1 MTGVLATAASAVGFI
16 GLAGQVAQ
24 GCTFIWNFIED
35 VKDAPEDLQRLKEEL
50 KLTKDVSSSLGN
62 LLENSPPDS
71 FMNTKEAAAAALAS
85 CAGTIK
91 ELTTLHSGFKSKR
104 RHKIKVALSK
114 EKIRK
119 LSSQVHHAMSI
130 VASAQS
136 NMLL

>member
-1 MTGVLATAASAVGFI
+1 MAELLATAGSVVGFI

-24 GCTFIWNFIED
+24 GCTFIWNFVED
-35 VKDAPEDLQRLKEEL
+35 VKDAPEDLRRLKEEL
-50 KLTKDVSSSLGN
+50 KLTKDVSSALGI

-71 FMNTKEAAAAALAS
+71 FTNTKEAAAGALAS

-91 ELTTLHSGFKSKR
+91 ELTTLLSGFRSKR
-104 RHKIKVALSK
+104 KHKIKAALNK

-119 LSSQVHHAMSI
+119 LLSQVHHAMSI